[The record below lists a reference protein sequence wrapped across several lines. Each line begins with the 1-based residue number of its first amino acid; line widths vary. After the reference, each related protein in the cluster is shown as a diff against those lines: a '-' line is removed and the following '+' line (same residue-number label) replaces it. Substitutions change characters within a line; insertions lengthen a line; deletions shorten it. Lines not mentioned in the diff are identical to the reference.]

1 MKKNVSIIVGG
12 TGQFGINLSNCLI
25 ERNEKV
31 IVTSRNPKK
40 KVALFGKKKSLF
52 DKIKRIK

>member
-40 KVALFGKKKSLF
+40 KKLDYLPKKKSL
-52 DKIKRIK
+52 